1 MCTARCRRLLPR
13 ESWELA
19 VLLQWL
25 AALDCASN
33 RTRQIPSRAP
43 APHATEVELIL
54 CLNRQHQSTSVIL
67 IAMKFV
73 RPVDFRFPPMPTS
86 LRIVAYGPT

>member
-25 AALDCASN
+25 AALDCA
-33 RTRQIPSRAP
+33 RQIPSRAP